1 MDADAMLSDDFGD
14 SASAPGPARTIFDFP
29 AALALT
35 VFMTAG
41 LSYGAEPGDSRLIE
55 AARNQDQQAVRTLLH
70 QKVDINSRAS
80 DGSTALLWLAHW
92 NDLDTANLLLAA
104 GADANTANDF
114 KTTPLS
120 EACTNGNSAFVR
132 ALLKSGANPNTP
144 VATGEAPLMTCAR
157 TGSADAV
164 RMLIEY
170 GATVNTKEP
179 VQSQT
184 ALMWAAAE
192 RHPDVVKAFID
203 AHADLT
209 ANSKQGFTAIHFAA
223 RVGDLESVKLL
234 LAAGVDANILT
245 QAQGGANR
253 VTSQL
258 GIAKTVGAFGYT
270 PLLVAVVRGQ
280 VELALFLLDHGAD
293 PNNIAAGFTS
303 LHWAS
308 SQWESFTANPVY
320 GFEDPMAGIPDRRA
334 KLRLVNAL
342 LAHGADVNSRMT
354 KPQPSFAGGYLDA
367 TGATPFLLA
376 ASANDLEMMR
386 ILLAAGA
393 DPKILTASNASAIM
407 AAAGLNHSIGED
419 TVTEAQAMETVKV
432 LLDLGVDPK
441 GETTFGENAL
451 FGPGYRGWNKLLA
464 QLIDLSVN
472 VNAVSKAGVTPYL
485 AAHGDGDRLGGVLYN
500 KEGAEL
506 LIKHGADPK
515 LGHPCEAQN
524 KCRAEQ

>member
-1 MDADAMLSDDFGD
+1 MKRHGE
-14 SASAPGPARTIFDFP
+14 IV
-29 AALALT
+29 ALALALLIT
-35 VFMTAG
+35 SGWSNA
-41 LSYGAEPGDSRLIE
+41 AETSDSRLVE
-55 AARNQDQQAVRTLLH
+55 AARNQDQKAIRALLT
-70 QKVDINSRAS
+70 QKIDVNARAS
-80 DGSTALLWLAHW
+80 DGSTPLLWLAHW
-92 NDLDTANLLLAA
+92 NDLEIATLLLGA
-104 GADANTANDF
+104 GADANAANDYRM
-114 KTTPLS
+114 TPLS

-132 ALLKSGANPNTP
+132 LLLKSGANPNTAA
-144 VATGEAPLMTCAR
+144 ATGVTPLMTCAKS
-157 TGSADAV
+157 GSADAV

-170 GATVNTKEP
+170 GAAVNAKEP
-179 VQSQT
+179 TQNQT

-192 RHPDVVKAFID
+192 HHPDVVKAFID
-203 AHADLT
+203 AHADLK

-223 RVGDLESVKLL
+223 RVGDLDSVKLL
-234 LAAGVDANILT
+234 LAAGVDVNILT
-245 QAQGGANR
+245 QAAGAENR
-253 VTSQL
+253 VSSFL
-258 GIAKTVGAFGYT
+258 GIAKTQGALGYT

-280 VELALFLLDHGAD
+280 IDLALYLLDHGAD
-293 PNNIAAGFTS
+293 PNNIAGGFTP

-320 GFEDPMAGIPDRRA
+320 GFEDPMSGIPDRQA
-334 KLRLVNAL
+334 KLRLVKAL
-342 LAHGADVNSRMT
+342 LAHGANVNARMT
-354 KPQPSFAGGYLDA
+354 KPQPQFAGGYLDA
-367 TGATPFLLA
+367 TGATPVLLA
-376 ASANDLEMMR
+376 ASANDIEMMH
-386 ILLAAGA
+386 ILLDAGA

-419 TVTEAQAMETVKV
+419 TVTEAQAMETVKL

-464 QLIDLSVN
+464 QLIDLGVN

-500 KEGAEL
+500 NEGAQL
-506 LIKHGADPK
+506 LVKHGADPK

>member
-1 MDADAMLSDDFGD
+1 MFWDDFVHSAAAPYPGRTASD
-14 SASAPGPARTIFDFP
+14 FLGLLASTLLLASGFAGGLASASETPD
-29 AALALT
+29 L
-35 VFMTAG
+35 
-41 LSYGAEPGDSRLIE
+41 RLIE
-55 AARNQDQQAVRTLLH
+55 AAKNQDQKAARTLLT
-70 QKVDINSRAS
+70 QKVDVNARSS

-92 NDLDTANLLLAA
+92 NDLDTANLLLSA
-104 GADANTANDF
+104 GADANATNDF
-114 KTTPLS
+114 RTTPLS
-120 EACTNGNSAFVR
+120 EACTNGNSVFVR

-144 VATGEAPLMTCAR
+144 IATGEPPLMSCAR
-157 TGSADAV
+157 AGSSDAV

-170 GATVNTKEP
+170 GAAINAKEP
-179 VQSQT
+179 TQDQT

-192 RHPDVVKAFID
+192 RHPDVVKALID
-203 AHADLT
+203 AHADLK

-223 RVGDLESVKLL
+223 RVGDMESVKEL
-234 LAAGVDANILT
+234 LAAGVDVNILT
-245 QAQGGANR
+245 QTEGGANR

-258 GIAKTVGAFGYT
+258 GIPKTVGTFGYT
-270 PLLVAVVRGQ
+270 PLLVAVVRSQ
-280 VELALFLLDHGAD
+280 VELALYLLDHGAD
-293 PNNIAAGFTS
+293 PNNIASGFTP

-320 GFEDPMAGIPDRRA
+320 GFDDPMAGIPDRQA
-334 KLRLVNAL
+334 KLRLVKAL
-342 LAHGADVNSRMT
+342 LAHGANVNTRMT
-354 KPQPSFAGGYLDA
+354 KPQPTFAGGYLDA
-367 TGATPFLLA
+367 NGATPVLLA
-376 ASANDLEMMR
+376 ASANDIEMMH
-386 ILLAAGA
+386 ILLDAGA
-393 DPKILTASNASAIM
+393 DPKILTATNASAIM

-419 TVTEAQAMETVKV
+419 TVTEAQAMETVKL

-464 QLIDLSVN
+464 QLIDLGVN
-472 VNAVSKAGVTPYL
+472 VNVVSKAGVTPYL

>member
-1 MDADAMLSDDFGD
+1 MSDHVKKYCPLTAITLTLLTASGFVGLAHASEASD
-14 SASAPGPARTIFDFP
+14 SP
-29 AALALT
+29 L
-35 VFMTAG
+35 V
-41 LSYGAEPGDSRLIE
+41 E
-55 AARNQDQQAVRTLLH
+55 AARNQDQKAVRTLLA
-70 QKVDINSRAS
+70 QKVDVNVRAS

-92 NDLDTANLLLAA
+92 NDLESANLLLGA
-104 GADANTANDF
+104 GADANAANDF
-114 KTTPLS
+114 KMIPLS
-120 EACTNGNSAFVR
+120 EACTNGNAGLVR
-132 ALLKSGANPNTP
+132 ALLKSGAHPNTA
-144 VATGEAPLMTCAR
+144 VATGETPLMTCAKS
-157 TGSADAV
+157 GSVDAV

-170 GATVNTKEP
+170 GAAINAKEP
-179 VQSQT
+179 EQNQT

-192 RHPDVVKAFID
+192 RHPDVVKALID

-209 ANSKQGFTAIHFAA
+209 ANTKQGFTAIHFAA

-234 LAAGVDANILT
+234 LAAGVDVNILT
-245 QAQGGANR
+245 HAEGGANR

-258 GIAKTVGAFGYT
+258 GIAKTVGALGYT

-280 VELALFLLDHGAD
+280 VDLAQYLLDHGAD
-293 PNNIAAGFTS
+293 PNNIAAGFTP

-320 GFEDPMAGIPDRRA
+320 GFEDPMSGIPDRQA
-334 KLRLVNAL
+334 KLRLVKVL
-342 LAHGADVNSRMT
+342 LAHGANVNARMT

-367 TGATPFLLA
+367 TGATPVLLA
-376 ASANDLEMMR
+376 ASANDIEMMR
-386 ILLAAGA
+386 ILLDAGA

-419 TVTEAQAMETVKV
+419 TVTEAQAMETVKL

-464 QLIDLSVN
+464 QLIDLGVN

-506 LIKHGADPK
+506 LAKHGADPK
-515 LGHPCEAQN
+515 LGHPCESQN